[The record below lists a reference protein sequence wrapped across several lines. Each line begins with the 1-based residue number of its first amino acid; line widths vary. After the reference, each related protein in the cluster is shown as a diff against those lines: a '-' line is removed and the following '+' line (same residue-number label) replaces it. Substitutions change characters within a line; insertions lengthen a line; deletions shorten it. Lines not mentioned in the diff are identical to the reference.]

1 MAVKNLSRIFEA
13 IFDIDLSNAY
23 RERQDMYSQKNPA
36 SSLDFLRDSYL
47 EGMDVAD
54 ERFDKKRIAT

>member
-23 RERQDMYSQKNPA
+23 RARQDMYSQKNPA
-36 SSLDFLRDSYL
+36 SSLDFLKDSYL
-47 EGMDVAD
+47 ERMDAAD
-54 ERFDKKRIAT
+54 ERFDKKRIVT